1 MLGAEHPSTLTN
13 MANLAS
19 TYRNQG
25 RWKEAEEL
33 FMQVMET
40 FKRVLGAEHPDT
52 LTTMNNLAFT
62 WKGQGRDADA
72 ITLMMDCVRLRR
84 RVLGTEHPHSVSSSK
99 VLAKWEV
106 ERADKMSP
114 RLGIVAEESR
124 EVD

>member
-1 MLGAEHPSTLTN
+1 
-13 MANLAS
+13 
-19 TYRNQG
+19 
-25 RWKEAEEL
+25 
-33 FMQVMET
+33 MET
-40 FKRVLGAEHPDT
+40 RKRVLGAEHPDT

-84 RVLGTEHPHSVSSSK
+84 HVLGTEHPHFVSSSK
-99 VLAKWEV
+99 VLAEWEA

-114 RLGIVAEESR
+114 RLGIVAEER